1 LTRTLLSFF
10 IAGLLGGC
18 VTLSLSLWPG
28 HGDGEAVVRSRAARA
43 GPPPALP
50 MVDPVDLGRLEARSL
65 AFPVEGVRPRAL
77 RDNFSEARG
86 GRTHQALDILAPRG
100 TKVIA
105 VDDGVVKKLF
115 TSARG
120 GLSVYQFDSSESFCY
135 YYAHLDRYAEGLTE
149 GAVLTKGSHI
159 GYVGT
164 SGNAPPST
172 PHLHFMIL
180 KLGAEKSWWGGTPIN
195 PFPLWRGRQSADEP
209 SRF

>member
-1 LTRTLLSFF
+1 VL
-10 IAGLLGGC
+10 
-18 VTLSLSLWPG
+18 
-28 HGDGEAVVRSRAARA
+28 
-43 GPPPALP
+43 
-50 MVDPVDLGRLEARSL
+50 
-65 AFPVEGVRPRAL
+65 
-77 RDNFSEARG
+77 
-86 GRTHQALDILAPRG
+86 
-100 TKVIA
+100 A

-149 GAVLTKGSHI
+149 GTSVTRGSHI

-180 KLGAEKSWWGGTPIN
+180 KLGPEKHWWGGTPIN
-195 PFPLWRGRQSADEP
+195 PFALLRGRQSE
-209 SRF
+209 SSVF

>member
-1 LTRTLLSFF
+1 MTRTLLCFF
-10 IAGLLGGC
+10 VAGLVGGC
-18 VTLSLSLWPG
+18 VALSLSLWPG
-28 HGDGEAVVRSRAARA
+28 REHGETGLGSRAARA
-43 GPPPALP
+43 GLP
-50 MVDPVDLGRLEARSL
+50 IRPTVDPVDLRRLEARSL
-65 AFPVEGVRPRAL
+65 VFPVEGVKPGEL

-100 TKVIA
+100 TRVLA

-120 GLSVYQFDSSESFCY
+120 GLSVYQFDSSETFCY

-149 GAVLTKGSHI
+149 GTSVTKGSHI

-180 KLGAEKSWWGGTPIN
+180 RLGPEKTWWGGTPVN
-195 PFPLWRGRQSADEP
+195 PFALWGGRQSVGE
-209 SRF
+209 SSTF

>member
-1 LTRTLLSFF
+1 M
-10 IAGLLGGC
+10 
-18 VTLSLSLWPG
+18 
-28 HGDGEAVVRSRAARA
+28 RSRAARA
-43 GPPPALP
+43 GLPPTRPL
-50 MVDPVDLGRLEARSL
+50 VEPVDLGRLEARSL
-65 AFPVEGVRPRAL
+65 IFPVEGVKPGAV

-86 GRTHQALDILAPRG
+86 ERTHQALDILAPRG
-100 TKVIA
+100 TRVLA

-135 YYAHLDRYAEGLTE
+135 YYAHLDRYAEGLME
-149 GAVLTKGSHI
+149 GTSVTKGSHI

-180 KLGAEKSWWGGTPIN
+180 KLGPEKSWWGGTPIN
-195 PFPLWRGRQSADEP
+195 PFSLLRGRQSSE
-209 SRF
+209 SSVF